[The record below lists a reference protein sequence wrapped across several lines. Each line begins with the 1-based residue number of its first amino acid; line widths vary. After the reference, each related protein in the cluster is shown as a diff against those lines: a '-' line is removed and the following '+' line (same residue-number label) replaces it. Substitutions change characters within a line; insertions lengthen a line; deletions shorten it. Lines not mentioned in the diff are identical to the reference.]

1 MHPITENIM
10 DFKEFNLNKD
20 ILKALEDIGFEK
32 ATAIQEET
40 LSNLLDSKTDLVGLA
55 QTGTGKTAAFGLP
68 MIHNIDHQNKV
79 QGLVL
84 CPTRELCLQ
93 INKDIQSFSK
103 YLKLNTTAI
112 YGGADIKNQIKDI
125 KRGVSIIVATPGRLI
140 DLIKRKVVKLQ
151 DIKIVVLDEADEMLN
166 MGFKED
172 IDFILEETNE
182 NKSTWLF
189 SATMPKEVAR
199 IASNY
204 MQKPHEISIG
214 HKNQS
219 NENIEH
225 HFYAIRERDR
235 YEATKRIIDYNPS
248 IYGLIFCRTRIDTA
262 EVAEKLSREGYK
274 ADPLHGDLSQA
285 QRTRVMTRF
294 RNKEIQLVVAT
305 DVAAR
310 GLDVADLTHVIHHKL
325 PEDIE
330 NYTHRSGRTGR
341 AGKKGISVSFLTK
354 KELHRINQIE
364 KVLKTSFIRKDIPE
378 ANNIVE
384 KQVHQYIDKVN
395 SQSINDNEI
404 KNILENVLEKFE
416 NDSKEDVIKKFLSIQ
431 FKNFV
436 EYYKNSNDLNKSF
449 ENSPSDRKSKRDR
462 RKGKDRGDRGPRV
475 DDRNS
480 EKFHI
485 SLGRND
491 NMNPGALIRI
501 ICDSTKVKSGEIGKI
516 QIGNRESFFATNKK
530 NGGIIISALD
540 GKDYEGQKMNI
551 KMIKSTSGVS
561 TKREPYR
568 GSSRKKS
575 YRGNNRNQRDRSH
588 RGFSKNKRKR
598 K

>member
-1 MHPITENIM
+1 M
-10 DFKEFNLNKD
+10 DFKEFKLSKD

-32 ATAIQEET
+32 ATAIQEKT
-40 LSNLLDSKTDLVGLA
+40 LSNLIDQNIDLVGLA

-68 MIHNIDHQNKV
+68 MLQNIDHENIV

-93 INKDIQSFSK
+93 ITKDIQSFSK
-103 YLKLNTTAI
+103 YLPINTTAV
-112 YGGADIKNQIKDI
+112 YGGADIRNQIKDI

-140 DLIKRKVVKLQ
+140 DLIKRKAVKLQ
-151 DIKIVVLDEADEMLN
+151 DISIVVLDEADEMLN

-182 NKSTWLF
+182 NKNTWLF

-204 MQKPHEISIG
+204 MQKPIEISIG

-274 ADPLHGDLSQA
+274 AEPLHGDLSQA

-294 RNKEIQLVVAT
+294 RNKDIQLVVAT

-310 GLDVADLTHVIHHKL
+310 GLDVANLTHVIHHKL

-354 KELHRINQIE
+354 KELYRINQLE
-364 KVLKTSFIRKDIPE
+364 KALKTSFIRKDIPE
-378 ANNIVE
+378 ATNIVE

-395 SQSINDNEI
+395 SQSINDKEI
-404 KNILENVLEKFE
+404 ENLLENVLEKFA
-416 NDSKEDVIKKFLSIQ
+416 NDSKEEVIKKFLSIQ
-431 FKNFV
+431 FKSFV

-449 ENSPSDRKSKRDR
+449 ENSPSDRKSRRDR
-462 RKGKDRGDRGPRV
+462 DRDKNRDRGRGRDRDRGPRN
-475 DDRNS
+475 DDPNAER
-480 EKFHI
+480 FHI

-501 ICDSTKVKSGEIGKI
+501 ICDSTRIKSDQIGKI
-516 QIGNRESFFATNKK
+516 QIGNKDSFFDTNKE
-530 NGGIIISALD
+530 NGSIIISALD
-540 GKDYEGQKMNI
+540 GKDYEGQTMNI
-551 KMIKSTSGVS
+551 KMSKSSGG
-561 TKREPYR
+561 
-568 GSSRKKS
+568 GSSRRDS
-575 YRGNNRNQRDRSH
+575 YGNSSRKDSYGGNKRNQRDRSN
-588 RGFSKNKRKR
+588 RGFSKNKRR
-598 K
+598 RN

>member
-1 MHPITENIM
+1 ME
-10 DFKEFNLNKD
+10 FKEFKLNKD

-40 LSNLLDSKTDLVGLA
+40 LSNLLDQKTDLVGLA

-68 MIHNIDHQNKV
+68 MLHNIEYNNNV

-93 INKDIQSFSK
+93 ITKDIKSFSK
-103 YLKLNTTAI
+103 HLKVNTTAV

-140 DLIKRKVVKLQ
+140 DLIKRNVVKLQ
-151 DIKIVVLDEADEMLN
+151 EIKIVVLDEADEMLN

-172 IDFILEETNE
+172 IDFILQETNE
-182 NKSTWLF
+182 HKNTWLF

-204 MQKPHEISIG
+204 MDDPHEISIG

-274 ADPLHGDLSQA
+274 AEALHGDLSQA
-285 QRTRVMTRF
+285 QRTRVMNRF

-354 KELHRINQIE
+354 KELYRIKLLE
-364 KVLKTSFIRKDIPE
+364 KVLKTSFVKKDIPE
-378 ANNIVE
+378 ATNIVE

-395 SQSINDNEI
+395 ALAVNNKEI
-404 KNILENVLEKFE
+404 EKLLESVLSKFE
-416 NDSKEDVIKKFLSIQ
+416 NDSKEEVIKKFLSLQ
-431 FKNFV
+431 FQNFV
-436 EYYKNSNDLNKSF
+436 SYYKNSSDLNKSF
-449 ENSPSDRKSKRDR
+449 ENSPADRKSRRDR
-462 RKGKDRGDRGPRV
+462 DRGPRK
-475 DDRNS
+475 DDPNAKR
-480 EKFHI
+480 FHL

-501 ICDSTKVKSGEIGKI
+501 ICDSTRIKSSEIGKI
-516 QIGNRESFFATNKK
+516 QIGNRDSYFDTNKE
-530 NGGIIISALD
+530 NGAVIISALD
-540 GKDYEGQKMNI
+540 GKDYEGQTMNI
-551 KMIKSTSGVS
+551 KMSKSS
-561 TKREPYR
+561 
-568 GSSRKKS
+568 GSSSSRRGS
-575 YRGNNRNQRDRSH
+575 YRGGSRNDSYGGNKRNQRDRSN
-588 RGFSKNKRKR
+588 RGFSKKKRR
-598 K
+598 RN

>member
-1 MHPITENIM
+1 M

-40 LSNLLDSKTDLVGLA
+40 LSNLLENKTDLVGLA

-68 MIHNIDHQNKV
+68 MLHNIDNQNEV

-93 INKDIQSFSK
+93 ITKDIQSFSK
-103 YLKLNTTAI
+103 YLKVNTTAV

-182 NKSTWLF
+182 HKNTWLF

-204 MQKPHEISIG
+204 MQKPFEISIG

-274 ADPLHGDLSQA
+274 AEPLHGDLSQA

-354 KELHRINQIE
+354 KELYRVNQLE

-395 SQSINDNEI
+395 SQSINDKEI
-404 KNILENVLEKFE
+404 ENLIENVLEKFAD
-416 NDSKEDVIKKFLSIQ
+416 DSKEEVIKKFLSIQ

-449 ENSPSDRKSKRDR
+449 ENSPSDRKSRRDR
-462 RKGKDRGDRGPRV
+462 DRGQGKDRRDRGPRI
-475 DDRNS
+475 DDRNA
-480 EKFHI
+480 ERFHI

-501 ICDSTKVKSGEIGKI
+501 ICDSTRIKSGEIGKI
-516 QIGNRESFFATNKK
+516 QIGNRESFFATNKE
-530 NGGIIISALD
+530 NGAIIISALD
-540 GKDYEGQKMNI
+540 GKDYEGQTMNI
-551 KMIKSTSGVS
+551 KMSKSSGGGS
-561 TKREPYR
+561 SRRESYR
-568 GSSRKKS
+568 GSSRKNS
-575 YRGNNRNQRDRSH
+575 YGGNNRNQRDRSN
-588 RGFSKNKRKR
+588 RGFSNNKRKR
-598 K
+598 N